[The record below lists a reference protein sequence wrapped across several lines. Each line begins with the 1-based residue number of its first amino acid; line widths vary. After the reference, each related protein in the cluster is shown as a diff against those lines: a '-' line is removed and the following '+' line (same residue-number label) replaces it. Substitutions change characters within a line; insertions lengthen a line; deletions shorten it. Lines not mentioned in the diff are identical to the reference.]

1 MTDTNGIGLPPW
13 GWPGRTSGAA
23 PALAGDG
30 TPGVVARVAA
40 ARGLDARALESLSP
54 VPLADAVGAAGA
66 PHGTAAFTAT
76 LERALAAGPVGL
88 LADYDVD
95 GGTSAAILADAI
107 ELVGGR
113 SVLVV
118 PDRLREGFGPNP
130 RCLDALHA
138 AGCRSVVTLDCGSA
152 VLGMLDAHAE
162 RTGAVVLV
170 LDHHTAEGG
179 GARWAGRIVN
189 PQATP
194 AGEPHRGLCTGALAW
209 FLARALA
216 ERRGVRVAGPHEAR
230 WSALAGLAL
239 VCDVMP
245 MGPGQTLGRALVA
258 ESFAAGHAAGPA
270 VEALLGLAG
279 RAGCA
284 LDWWDWAFRVGPRLN
299 AGSRMGES
307 ALAARALRSRDP
319 HDVADAAQA
328 LHAHNEARKAA
339 GRTLDEAAS
348 RFALVQGRAPVLVA
362 ALDEA
367 TPGLAGIAASRLVER
382 FGWPAVVLGRH
393 PAGGWSGS
401 GRSAL
406 GFDLGGAV
414 AAGVAAGAIAGG
426 GGHAAACG
434 LRIAERGVEEARR
447 WLAERFEAQ
456 RGDVRPVRRVEAVL
470 GAADVEPAALAR
482 IDAAF
487 KRWEPWG
494 PDWRAPVLGVAAHV
508 VRSYTHRNGHVF
520 MTLDAGGRRVEA
532 IWWRAPPRW
541 KAALHHGR
549 LRAIVRIDTDARPGY
564 ADRPHRLVV
573 DAAQWPEG

>member
-1 MTDTNGIGLPPW
+1 M
-13 GWPGRTSGAA
+13 S
-23 PALAGDG
+23 
-30 TPGVVARVAA
+30 
-40 ARGLDARALESLSP
+40 
-54 VPLADAVGAAGA
+54 
-66 PHGTAAFTAT
+66 
-76 LERALAAGPVGL
+76 
-88 LADYDVD
+88 
-95 GGTSAAILADAI
+95 
-107 ELVGGR
+107 
-113 SVLVV
+113 
-118 PDRLREGFGPNP
+118 
-130 RCLDALHA
+130 
-138 AGCRSVVTLDCGSA
+138 GSA

-162 RTGAVVLV
+162 RTGAVAMV

-194 AGEPHRGLCTGALAW
+194 AGAPHRGLCTGALAW

-216 ERRGVRVAGPHEAR
+216 ARHGVDVAAPHQAR

-258 ESFAAGHAAGPA
+258 ESFAAGHEAGPA

-319 HDVADAAQA
+319 HDAADAAQA

-339 GRTLDEAAS
+339 GRTLDTAATA
-348 RFALVQGRAPVLVA
+348 FARVRGRAPVLVA

-367 TPGLAGIAASRLVER
+367 TAGIAGIAASRLVER

-434 LRIAERGVEEARR
+434 LRVADGGVEEGAAVARGEVRGRARR
-447 WLAERFEAQ
+447 RPARATCRGGARGRGRGAGRARAHRRGVQALGAVGTGLACARARRDGA
-456 RGDVRPVRRVEAVL
+456 RGAVL
-470 GAADVEPAALAR
+470 HAPQRAR
-482 IDAAF
+482 
-487 KRWEPWG
+487 
-494 PDWRAPVLGVAAHV
+494 VH
-508 VRSYTHRNGHVF
+508 
-520 MTLDAGGRRVEA
+520 
-532 IWWRAPPRW
+532 
-541 KAALHHGR
+541 
-549 LRAIVRIDTDARPGY
+549 DARRR
-564 ADRPHRLVV
+564 RPHRRGDLVAGAAELEGG
-573 DAAQWPEG
+573 AAQRAAARHRAHRHRRAAGLRGSATPADRGRRAVAGPLRMDDDERGRTDEVHHGPTGHAHRQAHHPPHAMRGGGRAQPRRPRRHEPSRTRRWPGTRAR